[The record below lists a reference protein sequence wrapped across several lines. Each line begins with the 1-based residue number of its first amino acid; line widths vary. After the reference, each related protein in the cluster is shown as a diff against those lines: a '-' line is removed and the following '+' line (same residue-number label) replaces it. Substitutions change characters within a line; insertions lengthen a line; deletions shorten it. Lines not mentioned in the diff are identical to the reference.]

1 MRIGI
6 FTDAY
11 DPDLNGV
18 ATSAKVLYEHF
29 TKMGHKC
36 FVVCTHSDKVGI
48 KKEGDILRLPG
59 IELKAFYGYGIV
71 PPVMPLF
78 SSEIAKLE
86 LDIIHIETEFGV
98 GILGSSVAKF
108 LKIPMVR
115 TYHTDYIDYANYFFP
130 EKLSLLN
137 KASANVVTRIV
148 KFLSEDCLRLMTP
161 SKKTKEI
168 LKEAGVKTQ
177 IDVVPNGIDLDR
189 FKPEN
194 VDPAKVLSIKKDLK
208 VQSDEKILIYLG
220 RIADEKRLDLVINA
234 FKKVKDNGLKLRL
247 IVVGLGPAYDKNMK
261 LAQKLDLNDYVIFL
275 GKKAPEDVPAYYQ
288 AANGFISASTSETQG
303 LTYIE
308 ALSSALPI
316 IVAYDDVL
324 TDLVDEGVNGYFFKD
339 EDECYQKLKN
349 FSELSIEEYKALSLN
364 AIKSVNI
371 YDAHKFA
378 EDTLKI
384 YEEVIDL
391 YKKSYRIIKTVVNSD
406 TVKLTLQNS
415 IKEEV
420 NILLSINDYYN
431 LGIRNDSLITEEE
444 YLNLKEKENTVLA
457 FRKAI
462 RLLANKDYSVN
473 MMKRKLKESID
484 ISETDLNHVID
495 QLIKMNLLND
505 EKYAENRIKS
515 LKASFVSKNST
526 IKKLRAEGIS
536 QEIIDSQYTE
546 EVDEQ
551 LKIAKK
557 RAEKY
562 QLSTKGKSLKLK
574 KEYIVNKLLNDGFS
588 LEIAKE
594 ALNSLDFSYE
604 VLYETDVLRLHAQKA
619 YIKYHRKYSGSSLRN
634 KIYIYLANKGFEQ
647 EKIYALI
654 NEMEF

>member
-11 DPDLNGV
+11 DPDVNGV
-18 ATSAKVLYEHF
+18 ATSAKVLYEQF
-29 TKMGHKC
+29 TKMGNQC

-48 KKEGDILRLPG
+48 KKEGDIIRLPG
-59 IELKAFYGYGIV
+59 IELKSFYGYGIV

-78 SSEIAKLE
+78 ATEIAKLQ

-98 GILGSSVAKF
+98 GILGSSVAKY

-137 KASANVVTRIV
+137 KASSTVVTGIV
-148 KFLSEDCLRLMTP
+148 KILSEDCLRLMTP
-161 SKKTKEI
+161 SQKTKDI
-168 LKEAGVKTQ
+168 LIEAGVRTK

-194 VDPAKVLSIKKDLK
+194 VDKEKVASIKQELNIN
-208 VQSDEKILIYLG
+208 DERKTLIYLG
-220 RIADEKRLDLVINA
+220 RIADEKRLDLVINT
-234 FKKVKDNGLKLRL
+234 FKKVKENNLKLRL
-247 IVVGLGPAYDKNMK
+247 LVVGLGPAYDKNLK
-261 LAQKLDLNDYVIFL
+261 LCEKLQLQDYISFL

-288 AANGFISASTSETQG
+288 VADGFISASTSETQG

-324 TDLVDEGVNGYFFKD
+324 TNLVNEGVNGYFFTD
-339 EDECYQKLKN
+339 EDECYQKLKQ
-349 FSELSIEEYKALSLN
+349 FSELSKQDYQILSNN
-364 AIKSVNI
+364 AINSVSI

-378 EDTLKI
+378 EDTFKI
-384 YEEVIDL
+384 YEEVL
-391 YKKSYRIIKTVVNSD
+391 EVYKKSYRIIKTSVND
-406 TVKLTLQNS
+406 DAVKLNLQNH

-420 NILLSINDYYN
+420 SILLRVDDYYN

-444 YLNLKEKENTVLA
+444 YLNLKKKENAALA

-462 RLLANKDYSVN
+462 RLLANKDYSIL

-484 ISETDLNHVID
+484 ISPNDLDSVINE
-495 QLIKMNLLND
+495 LIKMNLLND
-505 EKYAENRIKS
+505 EKYAENRINS
-515 LKASFVSKNST
+515 LKSSFVSKNST
-526 IKKLRAEGIS
+526 IKKLRQEGIS
-536 QEIIDSQYTE
+536 QEIIDRQYTL

-557 RAEKY
+557 RASKY

-574 KEYIVNKLLNDGFS
+574 KQFIMNKLLNDGFS
-588 LEIAKE
+588 QEIALE

-604 VLYETDVLRLHAQKA
+604 VLYETDSLRLQAQKA
-619 YIKYHRKYSGSSLRN
+619 YIKYHRKYNGSELRN